1 MARRGS
7 RPSLYEVART
17 RLDRAGQ
24 GSDPPAEEA
33 GEAPPPT
40 PRFTPGSSL
49 RLPMG
54 FVVLGIVLVLGFI
67 VLAWWLGKGAG
78 EAGARVDARIQ
89 VPVRVARDPLEY
101 QPPASAIEFPALP
114 TEPAVLPPEQSP
126 RAGEPPLD
134 GDKGDPRV
142 RGFHYFVLAE
152 TRPAGA
158 EEIAAFCRDQ
168 GLDVAVVSG
177 HNARLAQVIALPG
190 LASPRSSDPAYRALD
205 ARIEEVGRRWK
216 QSGRRT
222 SFSDRYLQSK
232 GD

>member
-1 MARRGS
+1 MG
-7 RPSLYEVART
+7 E
-17 RLDRAGQ
+17 
-24 GSDPPAEEA
+24 DPPQQS
-33 GEAPPPT
+33 
-40 PRFTPGSSL
+40 RFTPGSSV

-54 FVVLGIVLVLGFI
+54 FIVVGIVLVLGFI

-78 EAGARVDARIQ
+78 GAEARDDARSQ
-89 VPVRVARDPLEY
+89 GMSRVLEDPLEY
-101 QPPASAIEFPALP
+101 QPPAIPDSAEASERPG
-114 TEPAVLPPEQSP
+114 PPKTPETGGISVSSP
-126 RAGEPPLD
+126 SDTNPSPD
-134 GDKGDPRV
+134 GDPRV

-158 EEIAAFCRDQ
+158 EEIAAFCRKQ

-177 HNARLAQVIALPG
+177 HNTRLAQVIALPG
-190 LASPRSSDPAYRALD
+190 LASPRSSDPAYQALD
-205 ARIEEVGRRWK
+205 TKIEEVGRLWK

>member
-24 GSDPPAEEA
+24 GADPPPEEA

-40 PRFTPGSSL
+40 SRFTPGSSL

-78 EAGARVDARIQ
+78 EAEARVDARSQ
-89 VPVRVARDPLEY
+89 RPARVVLDPLEH
-101 QPPASAIEFPALP
+101 QSPAPVIEFPAMPAEVAASPLGQSP
-114 TEPAVLPPEQSP
+114 PAV
-126 RAGEPPLD
+126 EPPL
-134 GDKGDPRV
+134 GGDPRV

-158 EEIAAFCRDQ
+158 EEIAAFCREQ
-168 GLDVAVVSG
+168 GLDVAVVSS
-177 HNARLAQVIALPG
+177 HNTRLAQVIALPG
-190 LASPRSSDPAYRALD
+190 LASPRSSDPAHRALD

>member
-24 GSDPPAEEA
+24 GADPPPEEA

-40 PRFTPGSSL
+40 SRFTPGSSL

-78 EAGARVDARIQ
+78 EAEARVD
-89 VPVRVARDPLEY
+89 VRSQRPTRVVLDPLEH
-101 QPPASAIEFPALP
+101 QSPAPVIEFPAMPAEVAASPLGQSP
-114 TEPAVLPPEQSP
+114 PAV
-126 RAGEPPLD
+126 EPPL
-134 GDKGDPRV
+134 GGDPRV

-158 EEIAAFCRDQ
+158 EEIAAFCREQ
-168 GLDVAVVSG
+168 GLDVAVVSS
-177 HNARLAQVIALPG
+177 HNTRLAQVIALPG
-190 LASPRSSDPAYRALD
+190 LASPRSSDPAHRALD

>member
-24 GSDPPAEEA
+24 GADPPPEEA

-40 PRFTPGSSL
+40 SRFTPGSSL

-78 EAGARVDARIQ
+78 EAEARVDARSQ
-89 VPVRVARDPLEY
+89 RPARVVLDPLEY
-101 QPPASAIEFPALP
+101 QPPVPVIESPALP
-114 TEPAVLPPEQSP
+114 AEVTPSPPEQPPS
-126 RAGEPPLD
+126 AVEPLS
-134 GDKGDPRV
+134 GGDPRV

-158 EEIAAFCRDQ
+158 EEIAAFCRER
-168 GLDVAVVSG
+168 GLDVAVVSS
-177 HNARLAQVIALPG
+177 HNTRLAQVIALPG